1 MCEYKNLPLIG
12 NDLPN
17 GSDVLDYMNG
27 DELTIKQAIKIDICH
42 SQKRIEFGGF
52 GHFLIIGATSFLGS
66 SIAFDL
72 NDSGRKVTVV
82 EDLADLPMLDSMSW
96 FRWGQLKEKKLSPKY
111 MDMSNKDK
119 INDVFEDHIP
129 DTVIFIPSP
138 AFDGVQDTKK
148 TFELSQLSKKLQKF
162 VNLLELVRT
171 KYKQTRVILFTLSQQ
186 ASPSVQKSWLRTF
199 EVSLSA
205 FQSLYELRTVLI
217 RVDGV
222 YGPMQGERDSYFP
235 EQSKSC
241 TYINVIARLV
251 LFAAKST
258 EVCSDIDLGSCIGQP
273 ANPDIN
279 VTAIIT
285 SSHSGA
291 IQITKEWA
299 EKHKQLVEKEGK
311 DVFMTTY
318 FTQARNPLYSY
329 QIRSNSFM
337 FMKGWFLS
345 AASLGKHIVVFHDHL
360 DEFFQYRVK
369 EFYPNTEFI
378 FVSNLHGR
386 TTNDI
391 RFYLEYD
398 YLLHHPEVHSVILA
412 DLRDVKFFA
421 DPFEQMEVLG
431 DNVYVGI
438 DVSFY
443 LSSHD
448 YPWLRGILRQCHHS
462 DADSNAVKLHPF
474 LNAGVAGGTRR
485 AMLAFLTQMTRYL
498 DKAPHNHNCNMGT
511 VNVVTHKHFFDQL
524 YTGYPFQSSF
534 KLGIQGAN
542 PQGLSVKH
550 KDTGELWG

>member
-1 MCEYKNLPLIG
+1 
-12 NDLPN
+12 
-17 GSDVLDYMNG
+17 MNG

-111 MDMSNKDK
+111 MDMSKKDK
-119 INDVFEDHIP
+119 INHVLKDHIP

-148 TFELSQLSKKLQKF
+148 SFELSQLSKKLQTF

-205 FQSLYELRTVLI
+205 FQSLYQLRTVLI

-222 YGPMQGERDSYFP
+222 YGPMQGERYNYFP

-241 TYINVIARLV
+241 TYINDIAKLV

-273 ANPDIN
+273 ANPDVN

-299 EKHKQLVEKEGK
+299 EKHKQLIEKEGK
-311 DVFMTTY
+311 DVLITTY
-318 FTQARNPLYSY
+318 FTQARNPMYSY
-329 QIRSNSFM
+329 QIRSNSFI

-360 DEFFQYRVK
+360 NESFQYRVK

-378 FVSNLHGR
+378 FVSSLHGR
-386 TTNDI
+386 TINDI

-398 YLLHHPEVHSVILA
+398 YLLQHPEVCRVVLA

-431 DNVYVGI
+431 DNVYVGV
-438 DVSFY
+438 DVSFS
-443 LSSHD
+443 LSPSENA
-448 YPWLRGILRQCHHS
+448 WLRRVLQSCNHF
-462 DADSNAVKLHPF
+462 DDSVLKLHPF
-474 LNAGVAGGTRR
+474 SNAGVIGGTRR
-485 AMLAFLTQMTRYL
+485 AVLAFLTQMTRYL
-498 DKAPHNHNCNMGT
+498 DETPHHSNCNMGIL
-511 VNVVTHKHFFDQL
+511 NIVTHKHFFHQL
-524 YTGYPFQSSF
+524 YTGYPIQSSF
-534 KLGIQGAN
+534 KLGIKGAN

-550 KDTGELWG
+550 KDTGELW